1 MKFVNILL
9 LLGLL
14 LVPNYANAAKDI
26 ELFQP
31 VIERLRVCFQLC
43 PTEECSGK
51 KYEYLVSGTIGAIG
65 GEGKYR
71 TWVGVDFGDE
81 KTGSP
86 VSASFLPKKAKHPV
100 RTSFH
105 VDKKPVSVHLVLGVP
120 VSYILE
126 DGQGYHQLMLYKIQH
141 KIKVSDINSCGG
153 EV

>member
-14 LVPNYANAAKDI
+14 LTPNHVNATKHN
-26 ELFQP
+26 EQFQP

-51 KYEYLVSGTIGAIG
+51 KYEYLVSGTVGAIG
-65 GEGKYR
+65 GEGQYR

-86 VSASFLPKKAKHPV
+86 VSESFLPKRAKHPV

-105 VDKKPVSVHLVLGVP
+105 VDKKPVAVYLLLGVP
-120 VSYILE
+120 VRYILE
-126 DGQGYHQLMLYKIQH
+126 DGQGYHQMTLYEVKH
-141 KIKVSDINSCGG
+141 KIKVTKIHACGG